1 MSAVIAHST
10 APMSIP
16 TLTDLAREAERLA
29 PLVRANALETEQRR
43 DPVPAVVDALK
54 AAGMHR
60 LYKPRRFGGYG
71 MDWGAHYV
79 VGERLSRE
87 CGSTGWLTSLVFS
100 HIMYVGRFAP
110 EAQEEF
116 FAADPEPVLATA
128 SAGRGALF
136 REEGGWRLKGRWSFA
151 SGVNAATG
159 LMVVAR
165 ERGEGPISHFILLL
179 PGEYQ
184 VHDTWRSE
192 GLRGTG
198 SHDVSVDDVIVPAR
212 RVIEMAQ
219 FTSYT
224 PPGAAIAES
233 YVHVVRTPP
242 YQKSWFC
249 GPLLGT
255 ARGALAGYLD
265 QTRARTGR
273 ILNESIVSQVP
284 VQVRVGAAVAN
295 LDTAEMMFADILR
308 RLHELGAAR
317 VEIRGEELLRMRRL
331 MTLGAKLCVET
342 ADSLSGMMGI
352 TGFATDNPVQR
363 MYRDCRT
370 VSMHVELNWDHTMA
384 ATGKLR
390 LGVPTGDPL
399 IDNPGAGTSAGTG
412 SNSAAVLG
420 TQL

>member
-1 MSAVIAHST
+1 MSAVPHAKAT
-10 APMSIP
+10 LSIP
-16 TLTDLAREAERLA
+16 TPADIARECDRLA
-29 PLVRANALETEQRR
+29 PLVRENALETERRR
-43 DPVPAVVDALK
+43 DPVPAVVAALK
-54 AAGMHR
+54 AAGLHR
-60 LYKPRRFGGYG
+60 LDKPRRFGGYG
-71 MDWGAHYV
+71 LDWGAHYV
-79 VGERLSRE
+79 AGERLSRE

-116 FAADPEPVLATA
+116 FAVDPEPVLATA

-151 SGVNAATG
+151 SGVNVATG

-184 VHDTWRSE
+184 VHDTWHSE

-212 RVIEMAQ
+212 RVLEMAQ

-224 PPGAAIAES
+224 PPGAAIADS

-255 ARGALAGYLD
+255 ARGALESYLA
-265 QTRARTGR
+265 QTKARTGR

-295 LDTAEMMFADILR
+295 LDTAEMMFAEIMR
-308 RLHELGAAR
+308 RLHGLGAAR
-317 VEIRGEELLRMRRL
+317 TEIGARSCLRMRRL

-352 TGFATDNPVQR
+352 TGFATTNPVQR

-384 ATGKLR
+384 ATGKVR

-399 IDNPGAGTSAGTG
+399 IDSAGTG

>member
-1 MSAVIAHST
+1 MPTVSARAA
-10 APMSIP
+10 APSHIP

-29 PLVRANALETEQRR
+29 PLVRANALESERRR
-43 DPVPAVVDALK
+43 DPVPEVVAALK
-54 AAGMHR
+54 AAGLHR

-71 MDWGAHYV
+71 MDWGAHYIA
-79 VGERLSRE
+79 GERLSRE
-87 CGSTGWLTSLVFS
+87 CGSTGWLASLVFS
-100 HIMYVGRFAP
+100 HIMYVGRFEPA
-110 EAQEEF
+110 AQEEF
-116 FAADPEPVLATA
+116 FGVDAEPVLATA

-136 REEGGWRLKGRWSFA
+136 REQGGWRLQGRWSFA
-151 SGVNAATG
+151 SGVNVSTG

-184 VHDTWRSE
+184 VHDTWHSE

-198 SHDVSVDDVIVPAR
+198 SHDVSVDNVIVPAR
-212 RVIEMAQ
+212 RVMEMAQ

-233 YVHVVRTPP
+233 YVHLVRTPP

-255 ARGALAGYLD
+255 ARGALERYLD
-265 QTRARTGR
+265 QTKARTGR
-273 ILNESIVSQVP
+273 ILNESIVAQVP

-295 LDTAEMMFADILR
+295 LDTVEMMFADIMR
-308 RLHELGAAR
+308 RLHALGAAR
-317 VEIRGEELLRMRRL
+317 EEIRGEELLRMRRL
-331 MTLGAKLCVET
+331 MTLGARLCVEA

-370 VSMHVELNWDHTMA
+370 VSMHVELNWDHTMS

-399 IDNPGAGTSAGTG
+399 IDSAGTA

>member
-1 MSAVIAHST
+1 MSAVIAQAS
-10 APMSIP
+10 PPDSVP
-16 TLTDLAREAERLA
+16 SLGELAREAERLA
-29 PLVRANALETEQRR
+29 PLVRANALETERRR
-43 DPVPAVVDALK
+43 DPVPEVVAALK
-54 AAGMHR
+54 AAGLHR

-79 VGERLSRE
+79 AAERLSRE

-100 HIMYVGRFAP
+100 HIMYVGRFEPA
-110 EAQEEF
+110 AQEEF

-136 REEGGWRLKGRWSFA
+136 REQGGWRVKGRWSFA
-151 SGVNAATG
+151 SGVNVATG

-184 VHDTWRSE
+184 VHDTWHSE

-198 SHDVSVDDVIVPAR
+198 SHDVSVDDVIVPER
-212 RVIEMAQ
+212 RVMKMAQ

-233 YVHVVRTPP
+233 YVHLMRTPP

-255 ARGALAGYLD
+255 ARGALDRYLD
-265 QTRARTGR
+265 QTKARTGR
-273 ILNESIVSQVP
+273 ILNESIVSQAP

-295 LDTAEMMFADILR
+295 LDTVDMMFADIMR
-308 RLHELGAAR
+308 RLHDMGAAR
-317 VEIRGEELLRMRRL
+317 QEIRGEELLRMRRL
-331 MTLGAKLCVET
+331 MTLGARLCVET

-370 VSMHVELNWDHTMA
+370 VSMHVELNWDHTMS

-399 IDNPGAGTSAGTG
+399 IDETDAGASAPG
-412 SNSAAVLG
+412 NSAAVLG